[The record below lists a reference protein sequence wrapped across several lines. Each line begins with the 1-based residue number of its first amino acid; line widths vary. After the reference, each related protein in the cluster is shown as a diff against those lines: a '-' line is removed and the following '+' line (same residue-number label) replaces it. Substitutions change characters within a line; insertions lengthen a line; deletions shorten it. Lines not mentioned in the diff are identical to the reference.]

1 MYDFVGLG
9 ALNIDYIL
17 TEKKARSL
25 NLNPKEIF
33 GSDFEPGIE
42 EWVNNLQVIEEHIAE
57 IGSNNLKISCGGSAF
72 NTIYAMSFL
81 NQNLK
86 LGFIG
91 IAGKPEDNCD
101 FKEKFKI
108 AKIDDQF
115 VLYDNA
121 QSCGKCISYIE
132 TDRSLQ
138 TSEPIARHLGSYL
151 EKNRENILK
160 YLSQTR
166 FIHITSIFDEETP
179 KIVNNIIK
187 EAKKRNPFLKIS
199 VDPGYEYVKSREP
212 YVKELLSMADFVFL
226 NRKEFEEFGR
236 NNDDLTRAE
245 NIFNILNSDTHVI
258 VLKNYSS
265 IHVYEKFK
273 GKIYYQIYL
282 NCPTPRFLIKDDTGA
297 GDVFAAG
304 FLAAQVLPV
313 FRGDFR
319 YGIKLGLNMVKQKL
333 KAFGHSNY
341 QKFPIIVD
349 VLLEKRY
356 ERKDLIIRNFIARNI
371 VVLTDN
377 LIPLIIAIF
386 ASLIAYLIISLMSS

>member
-17 TEKKARSL
+17 TEKKVRSL
-25 NLNPKEIF
+25 NLNLKEIF

-42 EWVNNLQVIEEHIAE
+42 EWINNLQVIEDRIAK
-57 IGSNNLKISCGGSAF
+57 IGSDNFRISCGGSAF

-101 FKEKFKI
+101 FKEKFKS

-115 VLYDNA
+115 VLYDNT
-121 QSCGKCISYIE
+121 QSCGKCISYIA

-179 KIVNNIIK
+179 KTVNNIIK
-187 EAKKRNPFLKIS
+187 DAKKRNPFLKIS
-199 VDPGYEYVKSREP
+199 VDPGYEYVKSGEP

-236 NNDDLTRAE
+236 NNDDLTRAK

-258 VLKNYSS
+258 VLKTYSS
-265 IHVYEKFK
+265 IHVYEKFQD
-273 GKIYYQIYL
+273 QIYHQRYL
-282 NCPTPRFLIKDDTGA
+282 NYPTPRFLIKDDTGA

-313 FRGDFR
+313 FRGDFT
-319 YGIKLGLNMVKQKL
+319 YGIKLGLNMVRQKL
-333 KAFGHSNY
+333 NAFGHSNY

-349 VLLEKRY
+349 RLLEELY
-356 ERKDLIIRNFIARNI
+356 ERKYLNLRDFIARNI
-371 VVLTDN
+371 VVLKAN
-377 LIPLIIAIF
+377 LIALIIGVL
-386 ASLIAYLIISLMSS
+386 ASLIATLFL